1 MKLIV
6 LDTMKYRNSILI
18 FLLFL
23 SIACFAQY
31 ELEREHRILES
42 QFPNKALIFVKEK
55 AVSAKRLRYYKEID
69 STQKTYSAKF
79 KKDRLYYRM
88 DFDEKGNLKDIG
100 FIVKKIDIP
109 EDSYSNIQLYLTHHI
124 QQSKIKKILQLYS
137 INDNKNPRET
147 LKNTFQNLLLPSNL
161 YKLTVIGKNE
171 GKRQEYNITFDA
183 EGTFKQMSLSLP
195 SNYDHV
201 LY

>member
-1 MKLIV
+1 
-6 LDTMKYRNSILI
+6 MKYKNSILI

-23 SIACFAQY
+23 NLTSFAQH

-42 QFPNKALIFVKEK
+42 QFPNKALLFVKEN
-55 AVSAKRLRYYKEID
+55 AVSVKRLRYYKEID

-88 DFDEKGNLKDIG
+88 DFNEKGDLKYSG
-100 FIVKKIDIP
+100 FIVKEIDIP

-124 QQSKIKKILQLYS
+124 EKSKIKKIQQLYT
-137 INDNKNPRET
+137 INDNENPRKT
-147 LKNTFQNLLLPSNL
+147 LKNTFQNLLLPSIL
-161 YKLTVIGKNE
+161 YKLTVVGKN
-171 GKRQEYNITFDA
+171 GKKRQEYEITFDA
-183 EGTFKQMSLSLP
+183 EGAFKQMSMSLP